1 MSLTDKQN
9 ETIDLL
15 MLGNLSKG
23 QIAKSVGIA
32 EKTVYNW
39 LNNNEEFKAELQKR
53 TDVFN
58 NTRMADGKNK
68 LATYLDM
75 AINNIVEMA
84 NDKSNTKC
92 YDANRYIIDRNLG
105 NTTTKIEQTNDNSNG
120 NSKDIKD
127 IDSMLQEIDNKENN
141 VINLPKKVGK

>member
-9 ETIDLL
+9 KTIDLL

-105 NTTTKIEQTNDNSNG
+105 NTTTKIEQANDNSNG

>member
-105 NTTTKIEQTNDNSNG
+105 NTTTKIEQANTDPNGKNDNV
-120 NSKDIKD
+120 D
-127 IDSMLQEIDNKENN
+127 IDQLINEVKEDNN
-141 VINLPKKVGK
+141 VITLPTGKVQ

>member
-39 LNNNEEFKAELQKR
+39 LNNNEEFKAELQRR

-58 NTRMADGKNK
+58 NTRMTDGKNK

-84 NDKSNTKC
+84 NDRSSAKC

-105 NTTTKIEQTNDNSNG
+105 NTTTKIEKSNTDSTGKNDNV
-120 NSKDIKD
+120 D
-127 IDSMLQEIDNKENN
+127 IDQLINEVKEDNN
-141 VINLPKKVGK
+141 VIVLPNGKAQ

>member
-105 NTTTKIEQTNDNSNG
+105 NTTTKIEQTNTDPNG

>member
-58 NTRMADGKNK
+58 NTRMTDGKNK

-141 VINLPKKVGK
+141 IINLPKKVGK

>member
-23 QIAKSVGIA
+23 QIAKSVGIS

-53 TDVFN
+53 TDTFN
-58 NTRMADGKNK
+58 NTRMTDGKNK
-68 LATYLDM
+68 LATYLEM

-84 NDKSNTKC
+84 NDRSSTKC

-105 NTTTKIEQTNDNSNG
+105 NTTTKIEQSNMDSIGKNDNV
-120 NSKDIKD
+120 D
-127 IDSMLQEIDNKENN
+127 IDQLINEVKEDNN
-141 VINLPKKVGK
+141 VIALPKGKAK

>member
-120 NSKDIKD
+120 NSKDIK
-127 IDSMLQEIDNKENN
+127 ENN
-141 VINLPKKVGK
+141 VIDLPQKVGK

>member
-9 ETIDLL
+9 KTIDLL

-105 NTTTKIEQTNDNSNG
+105 NTTTKIEQANDNSNG

-141 VINLPKKVGK
+141 IINLPKKVGK

>member
-141 VINLPKKVGK
+141 IINLPKKVGK

>member
-58 NTRMADGKNK
+58 NTRMTDGKNK

-105 NTTTKIEQTNDNSNG
+105 NTTTKIEQSNADATG
-120 NSKDIKD
+120 KNNNVD
-127 IDSMLQEIDNKENN
+127 IDQLINEVKEDNN
-141 VINLPKKVGK
+141 VITLPTGKVQ

>member
-1 MSLTDKQN
+1 MSLTDKQS
-9 ETIDLL
+9 EVIDLL
-15 MLGNLSKG
+15 IIGNLSKG
-23 QIAKSVGIA
+23 QIAKTIGIA

-58 NTRMADGKNK
+58 NTRITEGKNK

-84 NDKSNTKC
+84 NDKDSSKQ
-92 YDANRYIIDRNLG
+92 YDANKYLIDRILG
-105 NTTTKIEQTNDNSNG
+105 NTTTKIEQSNTDTTG
-120 NSKDIKD
+120 NKDIKD
-127 IDSMLQEIDNKENN
+127 IDSMLQEIDNKEN
-141 VINLPKKVGK
+141 IIDLDFKKVGNK